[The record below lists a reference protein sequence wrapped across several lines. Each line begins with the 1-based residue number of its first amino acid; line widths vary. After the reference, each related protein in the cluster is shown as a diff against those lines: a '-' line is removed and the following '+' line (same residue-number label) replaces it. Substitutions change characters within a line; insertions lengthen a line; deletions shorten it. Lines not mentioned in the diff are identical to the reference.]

1 MEETHFYTKKQ
12 HLEFS
17 FLEMTAIVRVA
28 KLMAMADGRLDEA
41 ETKLMF
47 LQAESFGISIED
59 YGRMLQIGDKMEPAF
74 TMEIIKSMDYQ
85 KKKYV
90 AAYLGTIMMID
101 EDIDEKEFAVWNRI
115 TTMAGLPTM
124 SVREAAMYIAEL

>member
-1 MEETHFYTKKQ
+1 
-12 HLEFS
+12 
-17 FLEMTAIVRVA
+17 
-28 KLMAMADGRLDEA
+28 
-41 ETKLMF
+41 
-47 LQAESFGISIED
+47 
-59 YGRMLQIGDKMEPAF
+59 
-74 TMEIIKSMDYQ
+74 MEIIKSMDYQ

-115 TTMAGLPTM
+115 ITMAGLPTM